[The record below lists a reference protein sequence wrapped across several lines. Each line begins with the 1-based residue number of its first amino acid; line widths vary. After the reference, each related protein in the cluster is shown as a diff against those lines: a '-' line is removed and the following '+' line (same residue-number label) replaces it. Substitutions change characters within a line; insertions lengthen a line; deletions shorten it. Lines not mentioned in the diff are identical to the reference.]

1 MLLMV
6 FERNIKVL
14 LRQMS
19 FAQGIWLGVSCLVIP
34 VQANL
39 VTCYL
44 KSPCLVYL
52 LVGTIAKLH
61 VPCLV
66 V

>member
-1 MLLMV
+1 LMM
-6 FERNIKVL
+6 FERYIKVL
-14 LRQMS
+14 LQQMS
-19 FAQGIWLGVSCLVIP
+19 FAQGFWLGVSCLVIH

-39 VTCYL
+39 VTCCL
-44 KSPCLVYL
+44 KGPCLVYL